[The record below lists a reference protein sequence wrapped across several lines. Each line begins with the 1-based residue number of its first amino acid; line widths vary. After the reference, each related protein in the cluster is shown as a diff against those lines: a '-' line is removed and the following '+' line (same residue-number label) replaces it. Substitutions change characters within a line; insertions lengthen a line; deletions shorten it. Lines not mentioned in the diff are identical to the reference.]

1 MYQGSSMTSM
11 TTPKFPPQLQSPG
24 SPMPVR
30 RQMVISRSMT
40 TSAASCSC
48 GFSDSNLNN
57 TFSSKPSRI
66 IPIKNDRN
74 KTKSHERFLSPTP
87 ATSTTELIP
96 SKSVSLDDVQ
106 LSSHPETKDAF
117 KSNDSNSDVIN
128 LDTKG
133 PKWSKTK
140 EIYKTGLYAHW
151 WLNASLQPI
160 TEESHTDK
168 LSENL

>member
-1 MYQGSSMTSM
+1 M
-11 TTPKFPPQLQSPG
+11 TTPRFPPQLQSPG

-30 RQMVISRSMT
+30 RQMVMSRSIA

-48 GFSDSNLNN
+48 GFSDPTHNSVDSNLNN

-66 IPIKNDRN
+66 LPIRNDRN
-74 KTKSHERFLSPTP
+74 KTKSHERLLSPP
-87 ATSTTELIP
+87 QATSTTELIP

-106 LSSHPETKDAF
+106 LSSHPETIDAF

-128 LDTKG
+128 LDTKS